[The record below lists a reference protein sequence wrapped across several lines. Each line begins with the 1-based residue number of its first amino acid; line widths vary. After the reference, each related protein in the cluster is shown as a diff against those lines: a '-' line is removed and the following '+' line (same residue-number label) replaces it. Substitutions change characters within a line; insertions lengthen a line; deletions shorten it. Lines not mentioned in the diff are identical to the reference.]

1 MVTFMNINSYRTI
14 NLIAA
19 VVGVA
24 LFIAWVAILIMADL
38 SAWGRWALGL
48 LGLWGI
54 SGYAVAWHVYL
65 CYREDWPTPNK
76 DESPYNH
83 SH

>member
-1 MVTFMNINSYRTI
+1 MVTFININSYRTI

-38 SAWGRWALGL
+38 SAWGVGR
-48 LGLWGI
+48 
-54 SGYAVAWHVYL
+54 
-65 CYREDWPTPNK
+65 
-76 DESPYNH
+76 
-83 SH
+83 